1 MVFKSKRVVVFIDG
15 DFWHG
20 RALLEEGVE
29 GLKKGLRT
37 NKSDWWI
44 SKIQKNV
51 VRDKTVTT
59 TLTDQGWK
67 VLRFWESEV
76 KSDLSGVANNIEL
89 TLGALT

>member
-1 MVFKSKRVVVFIDG
+1 MFKSKRVVVFIDG